1 MSRNEAESKINLL
14 EQQLEDATEAG
25 KKLAKK
31 LTQTERML
39 SDVLIAR
46 FGAAALVMTDEEMV
60 EEIINE
66 HNSSL

>member
-1 MSRNEAESKINLL
+1 MPLKPV
-14 EQQLEDATEAG
+14 

-31 LTQTERML
+31 LTLTERML

>member
-1 MSRNEAESKINLL
+1 MPLKPVKNWL
-14 EQQLEDATEAG
+14 
-25 KKLAKK
+25 KK

-60 EEIINE
+60 EEIIN
-66 HNSSL
+66 SSKDI